1 MKSFLK
7 YTLASML
14 ALFLFSII
22 ATIISI
28 VSFAGMMAT
37 DSMTASLKDKSVL
50 RISLAGT
57 LQEQSQD
64 DPISMFTSQD
74 KSETVVGLETL
85 TRAIRKAKDDNHV
98 KGIYLERPTLSSIP
112 ASVQELRQALEDFK
126 KSGKFIV
133 SYGDVYSQ
141 SGYYVCSVADRIM
154 VNPEGIIDW
163 HGLASEPMFF
173 KDAMAKLG
181 VKMQVFKVGT
191 FKSAVEPF
199 TNTEMS
205 AANREQV
212 TAYLGGIWKSM
223 TADVAKSRKISE
235 EKLNTLADEYTALH
249 PASYFIDNKLADK
262 LTYIDE
268 VKAYLKE
275 KMDLDDDKALNF
287 VSPNDMANAEVPG
300 YKEQDDKIAVFY
312 AVGDIVDAPSNSFG
326 QQSPQIAGT
335 IVVDQLR
342 KLREDEN
349 VKAVVLRVNSG
360 GGSAYASEQ
369 IWREVELLKAE
380 KPVVVSMGG
389 MAASGGY
396 YISCGANLIFAEPT
410 TLTGSIGIFGMIPD
424 ASELVTQKIGLKF
437 DVVKTNA
444 LSDMGAMGRPMNT
457 EECSLMQSM
466 VERGYET
473 FTGRVAL
480 GRKMDKDAV
489 KAIAEGRVWTGEKA
503 KELGLVDRLGNLDAA
518 IKAAAKLA
526 KLDEGKYNTVNY
538 PEQESWFMSLL
549 NDKKSGYLDAELR
562 EALGEY
568 YTTFSLLR
576 TIKNQNRLQMRMPFD
591 PNIR

>member
-37 DSMTASLKDKSVL
+37 DSMTASLKDNSVL

-57 LQEQSQD
+57 LQEQTQD

-74 KSETVVGLETL
+74 KSETVAGLETL
-85 TRAIRKAKDDNHV
+85 TRAIRKAKDDKHV
-98 KGIYLERPTLSSIP
+98 KGIYLERPTLSGIP

-275 KMDLDDDKALNF
+275 KMELDDDKALTF
-287 VSPNDMANAEVPG
+287 VSPNDMANAEVPD

-326 QQSPQIAGT
+326 QQAPQIAGT

-342 KLREDEN
+342 ELREDEN

-389 MAASGGY
+389 LAASGGY
-396 YISCGANLIFAEPT
+396 YISSGANLIFAEPT

-457 EECSLMQSM
+457 EECSLMQAM

-473 FTGRVAL
+473 FTGRVAQ

-576 TIKNQNRLQMRMPFD
+576 TIKDQNRLQMRMPFD